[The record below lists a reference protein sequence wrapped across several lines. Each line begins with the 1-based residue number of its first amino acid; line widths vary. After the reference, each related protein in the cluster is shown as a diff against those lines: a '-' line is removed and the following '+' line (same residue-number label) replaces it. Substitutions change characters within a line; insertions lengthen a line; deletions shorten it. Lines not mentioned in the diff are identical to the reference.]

1 MAVLSREL
9 QEESGLSSQ
18 DYGVLVALNEQPD
31 GRMRA
36 FELGRELAWEKSRLS
51 HHITR
56 MAERDLVKRMRCPTD
71 QRGSFVAITNT
82 GRKALQAAAPGHVAA
97 VRRYFIDQLSAS
109 EIAALTKIAEKTS
122 SALLSACDSQDG
134 VA

>member
-18 DYGVLVALNEQPD
+18 DYGVLVVLNDQPD

-56 MAERDLVKRMRCPTD
+56 MAERDLVKRTRCPTD

-82 GRKALQAAAPGHVAA
+82 GRKALKAAAPGHVAA

-109 EIAALTKIAEKTS
+109 ELAALTRIAEKTS
-122 SALLSACDSQDG
+122 SALSSACDSQDEG
-134 VA
+134 T